1 MLDTSVVVIPL
12 ERYNDLLRTETRVN
26 VAVERMYHD
35 DFFNKEEIL
44 WILGTELSTEL
55 AEEMRIET
63 ERIRKAYENKLTME
77 GPSK

>member
-35 DFFNKEEIL
+35 EFLNKEEIL

-63 ERIRKAYENKLTME
+63 ERIRKAYENKLTRE
-77 GPSK
+77 GTSK